1 MNIPV
6 MASTVGAHD
15 ATTQFSQLLERVAAG
30 EEITIT
36 QHGQPV
42 ARLVPVTPSDSSES
56 RRQAILKMRELASRN
71 RLDGIPIRD
80 LIAEGR
86 K

>member
-1 MNIPV
+1 MKTSEANI
-6 MASTVGAHD
+6 VGAYE
-15 ATTQFSQLLERVAAG
+15 AKTRFSQLLERVAAG

-36 QHGQPV
+36 RHGNPV
-42 ARLVPVTPSDSSES
+42 ARLVPVLPAYSIEC
-56 RRQAILKMRELASRN
+56 RREAILKMRELASRN
-71 RLDGIPIRD
+71 RLGGLRVQD